1 MANRVDAQS
10 VGRMVDVT
18 KSDTTR
24 FNATIGL
31 TVAGSG
37 DVNVLCVK
45 DSAPH
50 VFYAQAG
57 VFYPIRAIAVYST
70 STDATGIVA
79 LYEE

>member
-24 FNATIGL
+24 FEATIGL
-31 TVAGSG
+31 TVGVEG
-37 DVNVLCVK
+37 DVNVLCVN
-45 DSAPH
+45 DTAPH
-50 VFYAQAG
+50 VFRALAG
-57 VFYPIRAIAVYST
+57 VFYPIRAIAVYSA

-79 LYEE
+79 LYNE